1 MGQQRGLAT
10 TTGNGPALR
19 LSVMVSVLLCLLI
32 KTKGKKNE
40 KISIMGKSKINV
52 RDNVAA
58 SVLSLLCFL
67 LLLLF
72 LRHSRLVPL
81 Q

>member
-1 MGQQRGLAT
+1 MGQQHGHAT
-10 TTGNGPALR
+10 ATGNGPALR
-19 LSVMVSVLLCLLI
+19 LNVMVSVLLCLLI
-32 KTKGKKNE
+32 KTQESKNE

-52 RDNVAA
+52 RDKVAG
-58 SVLSLLCFL
+58 SVMISFCF

-72 LRHSRLVPL
+72 LRHSSLVPL